1 MQFIFRIRYVLLQQ
15 FWVEMSDVLRLDS
28 MTVMFEL
35 FNELICLLYLLDYL
49 TFVKLIFNT
58 FDLL

>member
-1 MQFIFRIRYVLLQQ
+1 MQFIFRIRYVLLQK